1 MIFNPPYT
9 LINSQRAK
17 SVRLK
22 ICRIN
27 GLQMVVPRRFNTKR
41 IPDILHKNQ
50 KWILRNWHHIAD
62 NQSHHKTSLPQEL
75 DLLFLNEKWQI
86 QYYPQE
92 IKDVKIKTQENN
104 MIKISGK
111 IQDITLVITA
121 LKKWLKRKAK
131 EYLIAEL
138 NKISQITQL
147 TYTSASIRDTH
158 TRWGSCS
165 AKKRISLNFKLL
177 FLPSELVE
185 YILIHELCH
194 TIHLNHSIHFW
205 RLVGNFCPNHTE
217 ARKKLKQISFHLP
230 LWLEKGFV
238 DQKSFASE

>member
-27 GLQMVVPRRFNTKR
+27 GLQMVVPRRFNIKR

-50 KWILRNWHHIAD
+50 KWILRNWHHISTD
-62 NQSHHKTSLPQEL
+62 QSDKKTVLPLEL

-86 QYYPQE
+86 QYHPEE
-92 IKDVKIKTQENN
+92 INAVIIKTQENN

-111 IQDITLVITA
+111 IEENTLVITA
-121 LKKWLKRKAK
+121 LKKWLKHKAK
-131 EYLIAEL
+131 QHLVAEL
-138 NKISQITQL
+138 DKICRITQL
-147 TYTSASIRDTH
+147 SYTAVSIRDTH

-165 AKKRISLNFKLL
+165 AKKRISLNYKLL
-177 FLPSELVE
+177 FLPPDLVE
-185 YILIHELCH
+185 YVLIHELCH
-194 TIHLNHSIHFW
+194 TIHLNHSKHFW
-205 RLVGNFCPNHTE
+205 QLVENFSPGYQE

-238 DQKSFASE
+238 GEKSLESE